1 MKRNLELYLHIPFCA
16 AKCNYC
22 DFLSFSS
29 DSETRESY
37 VRQLIMELGV
47 AAKECEPYSVSS
59 IFIGGGTPSVLPAN
73 DIALIMDCI
82 FKNYDVMPD
91 AEITIE
97 CNPASAL
104 LDKFEVYRSFGI
116 NRLSIGLQSADNNEL
131 KILGRIH
138 TVEDFLKSYEA
149 ARRSGFENI
158 NVDLIDCIP
167 MQSIRTWKKSLRQVT
182 LLKPEHIS
190 VYNLIVEEGTPF
202 GDMYRKGQLLLP
214 DEDEQAKIDDFTL
227 EFLEKQ
233 GYVRYEISN
242 FAKPGFECRHN
253 KGYWTGT
260 PYIGFGIGAASFFND
275 MRWNNTSD
283 IKEYMELDLKNNS
296 KYISYENPVSVL
308 RGKIS
313 KLKTEEEMEE
323 FMFLGLRMTEGISE
337 DEFRLR
343 FGRTLI
349 SVYGRQL
356 VHFTSNGLMA
366 HNGSRYYLTK
376 RGMELANQVMSEF
389 LLT

>member
-22 DFLSFSS
+22 DFLSVSS

-233 GYVRYEISN
+233 GYERYEISN

-296 KYISYENPVSVL
+296 KYISYENPVSML

-366 HNGSRYYLTK
+366 HSGSRYYLTK